1 MINDPK
7 IEERKILIGRISYT
21 ALGAQIPPPYSESH
35 EIFKISY
42 ATKKNLKYCMKT
54 INLNKF

>member
-35 EIFKISY
+35 ENFKISY
-42 ATKKNLKYCMKT
+42 AAKK
-54 INLNKF
+54 I